1 MRSILEAKA
10 NLKEAKEKIKSDTQA
25 RYKRQVKVRFA
36 PGSLG
41 DLRYLLDII
50 HKIGNVTTIE
60 IEYDTAKK
68 KNSIV
73 WISNILVSCKDYLE
87 YTITW

>member
-1 MRSILEAKA
+1 MRSILEANV

-41 DLRYLLDII
+41 ALRYQLDII
-50 HKIGNVTTIE
+50 HKIGNATTIGIDYYE
-60 IEYDTAKK
+60 VEE

-73 WISNILVSCKDYLE
+73 WISNIAVFCKDYLE